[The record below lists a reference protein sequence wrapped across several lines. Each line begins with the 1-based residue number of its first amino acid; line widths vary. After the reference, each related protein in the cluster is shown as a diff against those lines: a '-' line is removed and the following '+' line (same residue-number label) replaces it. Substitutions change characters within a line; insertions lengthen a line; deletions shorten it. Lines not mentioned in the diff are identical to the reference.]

1 MQINYFGNTGFVL
14 KGADASV
21 ALTLPPEK
29 IGSNDI
35 VITGTEDEKVKA
47 SSEQSVFDWPGE
59 YEAKGVSVALIPVG
73 KEKPSRVAKVI
84 IEEIAV
90 VHLNGLTE
98 PLTESDEERI
108 GNTDVLLVSVGK
120 EAALNTKQVQNTIE
134 ALEPKIVIPMNF
146 KAPEEKEFAKA
157 LGFGE
162 LEEES
167 DLRLKAGALPGDR
180 MELHV
185 LRPRK

>member
-1 MQINYFGNTGFVL
+1 MQISYFGGTGFLL
-14 KGADASV
+14 KGAETSV

-35 VITGTEDEKVKA
+35 VITGTEDEKVKTSA
-47 SSEQSVFDWPGE
+47 EQSIFDWPGE

-73 KEKPSRVAKVI
+73 KEKPSRIAKVI
-84 IEEIAV
+84 VDEIAV

-98 PLTESDEERI
+98 PLTESDEEKI

-120 EAALNTKQVQNTIE
+120 EAALNSKQIQNTIE

-146 KAPEEKEFAKA
+146 KPGEEKEFAKA

-180 MELHV
+180 MELRI
-185 LRPRK
+185 LRSRK